1 METMHYAPGRTHN
14 CSEVGFTSPTAAQSL
29 MLRRSAPTRKSLKA
43 LTVLDGFGMARSFP
57 LRARPSERRVARQ
70 AGPARILLSSKE
82 AAWTYRVP
90 PPGEAGSSSSTAGV
104 VLAAIVLAT
113 IGLRGLKPAAP
124 RVDRAAIW
132 IDSVQRGP
140 LVIEVRGPGTLV
152 PERIR
157 YISAV
162 TAGRVERRL
171 AEAGQEVKAETVLL
185 ELSNPDVQLEALE
198 SERQLTV
205 SRADQV
211 NLRANLSS
219 QRLSQ
224 EAQVAGARAAY
235 LDAKRNAEAA
245 ESLMAKQLISAN
257 EASRS
262 RDQVEELATRYK
274 VEQER
279 LAVMT
284 QAADSQISLQ
294 EAQVDRL
301 RDVNQFQRG
310 RVRSMVVMAGANGIL
325 QELPLEVGQWA
336 QSGATLARIVE
347 PGRLKAV
354 LRIPETQAK
363 DVTIGQP
370 AAIDTRNGIVQ
381 GKVMRIDPG
390 RAERHRDGGRLA
402 RGRAAPRRPAR
413 PLGGRHHPGR
423 AARQRAA
430 RRAPGLRA
438 AGQHGRAV
446 QADPGRRRGRAR
458 ARCAS
463 AARRSTRSRSSAAS
477 SRATR

>member
-1 METMHYAPGRTHN
+1 VDISRAPANRGR
-14 CSEVGFTSPTAAQSL
+14 
-29 MLRRSAPTRKSLKA
+29 K
-43 LTVLDGFGMARSFP
+43 
-57 LRARPSERRVARQ
+57 
-70 AGPARILLSSKE
+70 RILYGAL
-82 AAWTYRVP
+82 
-90 PPGEAGSSSSTAGV
+90 GIAG
-104 VLAAIVLAT
+104 LVLAT
-113 IGLRGLKPAAP
+113 LGLRSLKPAAP
-124 RVDRAAIW
+124 RVDRAAVW

-171 AEAGQEVKAETVLL
+171 AEAGEAVEPGTVLL

-205 SRADQV
+205 SRAEQV
-211 NLRANLSS
+211 NLRADLAS

-224 EAQVAGARAAY
+224 EAQVAAAKAGY
-235 LDAKRNAEAA
+235 LDAKRSAEAA
-245 ESLMAKQLISAN
+245 ESLVAKHLISDN

-262 RDQVEELATRYK
+262 RDQVEELATRFK

-279 LAVMT
+279 LDVMR
-284 QAADSQISLQ
+284 QAADSQVLLQ
-294 EAQVDRL
+294 QAQVDRL

-310 RVRSMVVMAGANGIL
+310 RVRSMVVKAGATGIL

-347 PGRLKAV
+347 PGKLKAV

-370 AAIDTRNGIVQ
+370 AAIDTRNGIAQ
-381 GKVMRIDPG
+381 GKVSRIDPAVQNG
-390 RAERHRDGGRLA
+390 TVTVDVSLQGELPRGARPDLSVDGTIQIERLENVLHVG
-402 RGRAAPRRPAR
+402 RPAFGQAGSSVGLFKLTADGR
-413 PLGGRHHPGR
+413 EAVRTTVRLGRTSVNTVEVQG
-423 AARQRAA
+423 
-430 RRAPGLRA
+430 GLA
-438 AGQHGRAV
+438 QGDKV
-446 QADPGRRRGRAR
+446 IISDM
-458 ARCAS
+458 
-463 AARRSTRSRSSAAS
+463 SRWDGVD
-477 SRATR
+477 RVRVE

>member
-1 METMHYAPGRTHN
+1 MDIPRAPVRRGRKQLLY
-14 CSEVGFTSPTAAQSL
+14 SGLVVG
-29 MLRRSAPTRKSLKA
+29 
-43 LTVLDGFGMARSFP
+43 
-57 LRARPSERRVARQ
+57 
-70 AGPARILLSSKE
+70 
-82 AAWTYRVP
+82 
-90 PPGEAGSSSSTAGV
+90 
-104 VLAAIVLAT
+104 AIVLAT
-113 IGLRGLKPAAP
+113 LGLRGLKPAAP

-205 SRADQV
+205 SRAEQV
-211 NLRANLSS
+211 NLRANLIS

-257 EASRS
+257 EASRT
-262 RDQVEELATRYK
+262 RDQMEELGTRYK

-284 QAADSQISLQ
+284 QAADSQVSLQ
-294 EAQVDRL
+294 AAQVDRL

-310 RVRSMVVMAGANGIL
+310 RVHSMVVMAGANGIL

-370 AAIDTRNGIVQ
+370 AAIDTRNGIAR
-381 GKVMRIDPG
+381 GKVMRIDPAVQNG
-390 RAERHRDGGRLA
+390 TVTVDVSLAGELPRGARPDLSVDGTVQVERLDNVLHVG
-402 RGRAAPRRPAR
+402 RPAFGQPGSTVGLFKLNPDGKEALR
-413 PLGGRHHPGR
+413 TTVRLGRTSVNTVEIVG
-423 AARQRAA
+423 
-430 RRAPGLRA
+430 GLRQ
-438 AGQHGRAV
+438 GDKV
-446 QADPGRRRGRAR
+446 IISDM
-458 ARCAS
+458 
-463 AARRSTRSRSSAAS
+463 SRWDGVE
-477 SRATR
+477 RVRVE

>member
-1 METMHYAPGRTHN
+1 VDIPRAPANRGR
-14 CSEVGFTSPTAAQSL
+14 
-29 MLRRSAPTRKSLKA
+29 K
-43 LTVLDGFGMARSFP
+43 
-57 LRARPSERRVARQ
+57 
-70 AGPARILLSSKE
+70 RILY
-82 AAWTYRVP
+82 AAL
-90 PPGEAGSSSSTAGV
+90 GIAG
-104 VLAAIVLAT
+104 LVLAT
-113 IGLRGLKPAAP
+113 LGLRSLKPAAP
-124 RVDRAAIW
+124 RVDRAAVW

-171 AEAGQEVKAETVLL
+171 AEAGEAVEPGTVLL

-205 SRADQV
+205 SRAEQV
-211 NLRANLSS
+211 NLRADLAS

-224 EAQVAGARAAY
+224 EAQVAAAKAGY
-235 LDAKRNAEAA
+235 LDAKRSAEAA
-245 ESLMAKQLISAN
+245 ESLVAKHLISDN

-262 RDQVEELATRYK
+262 RDQVEELSTRFK

-279 LAVMT
+279 LDVMR
-284 QAADSQISLQ
+284 QAADSQVLLQ
-294 EAQVDRL
+294 QAQVDRL

-310 RVRSMVVMAGANGIL
+310 RVRSMVVKAGATGIL

-347 PGRLKAV
+347 PGKLKAV

-370 AAIDTRNGIVQ
+370 AAIDTRNGIAQ
-381 GKVMRIDPG
+381 GKVSRIDPAVQNG
-390 RAERHRDGGRLA
+390 TVTVDVSLQGELPRGARPDLSVDGTIQIERLENVLHVG
-402 RGRAAPRRPAR
+402 RPAFGQAGSSVGLFKLTPDGR
-413 PLGGRHHPGR
+413 EAVRTTVRLGRTSVNTVEVQG
-423 AARQRAA
+423 
-430 RRAPGLRA
+430 GLKQ
-438 AGQHGRAV
+438 GDKV
-446 QADPGRRRGRAR
+446 IISDM
-458 ARCAS
+458 
-463 AARRSTRSRSSAAS
+463 SRWDGVD
-477 SRATR
+477 RVRVE

>member
-1 METMHYAPGRTHN
+1 MDIPRAPAKRGRKQLIY
-14 CSEVGFTSPTAAQSL
+14 GG
-29 MLRRSAPTRKSLKA
+29 
-43 LTVLDGFGMARSFP
+43 LTIG
-57 LRARPSERRVARQ
+57 
-70 AGPARILLSSKE
+70 
-82 AAWTYRVP
+82 
-90 PPGEAGSSSSTAGV
+90 
-104 VLAAIVLAT
+104 AIVLAT
-113 IGLRGLKPAAP
+113 LGLHGLKPAAP
-124 RVDRAAIW
+124 RVDRAAVW

-171 AEAGQEVKAETVLL
+171 AEAGETVKPETVLL

-205 SRADQV
+205 SRAEQV
-211 NLRANLSS
+211 NLRADLAS
-219 QRLSQ
+219 QRLNQ
-224 EAQVAGARAAY
+224 EAQVAAARAGY

-245 ESLMAKQLISAN
+245 ESLVAKNLISAN

-262 RDQVEELATRYK
+262 RDQVDELATRYK

-279 LAVMT
+279 LHVMES
-284 QAADSQISLQ
+284 AADSQLILQ
-294 EAQVDRL
+294 QAQVDRL
-301 RDVNQFQRG
+301 RDVNQFQHG
-310 RVRSMVVMAGANGIL
+310 RVRSMVVTAGANGIL

-370 AAIDTRNGIVQ
+370 ASIDTRNGIAT
-381 GKVMRIDPG
+381 GKVMRIDPAVQNG
-390 RAERHRDGGRLA
+390 TVTVDVSLGDSLPRGARPDLSVDGTIQIERLDNVLHVG
-402 RGRAAPRRPAR
+402 RPAFGQAGSTVGLFKLTPDGKEAVR
-413 PLGGRHHPGR
+413 TTVRLGRTSVNTVEVTGGLKQGEKVIISDMSRWDGV
-423 AARQRAA
+423 ARVR
-430 RRAPGLRA
+430 
-438 AGQHGRAV
+438 V
-446 QADPGRRRGRAR
+446 E
-458 ARCAS
+458 
-463 AARRSTRSRSSAAS
+463 
-477 SRATR
+477 